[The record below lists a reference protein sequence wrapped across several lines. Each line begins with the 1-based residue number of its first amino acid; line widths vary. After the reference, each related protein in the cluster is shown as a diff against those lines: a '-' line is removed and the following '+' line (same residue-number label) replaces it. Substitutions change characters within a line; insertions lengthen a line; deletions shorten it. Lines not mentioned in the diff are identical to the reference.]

1 MNKIKE
7 HTKQHQIQ
15 EENLNP
21 ENENRKMTLREICK
35 KFSCQ
40 SKHYENKSW
49 SEMIDEGLA

>member
-1 MNKIKE
+1 MNKMKE
-7 HTKQHQIQ
+7 QTKQHQIQ

-21 ENENRKMTLREICK
+21 ETGNRKMTLREICK

-40 SKHYENKSW
+40 SKYYENKSW